1 MKKALFLDRDGTIIK
16 EMMSTA
22 PAGDKSKYVT
32 GVDHVELIDGAD
44 KAIASAKE
52 AGFKVIVI
60 TNQAA
65 IARGWITEETLN
77 LVNQKMYDLLTQHH
91 PDAIIDDL
99 YYSPYHIDGI
109 IEKFKIDSPMRKPG
123 IGMVLE
129 AQKKHN
135 IDFSE
140 SYFVGDTYEDMQT
153 ADKAG
158 IKKILVMTRFGEIAY
173 RKCLDEKL
181 KINFIAKNLLEA
193 VNFII
198 ATDSQIRKI

>member
-52 AGFKVIVI
+52 AGFQVIVI

-135 IDFSE
+135 IDLSE

-153 ADKAG
+153 AHKAG
-158 IKKILVMTRFGEIAY
+158 IKKILVMTGFGEIAY

-181 KINFIAKNLLEA
+181 KINFIAKDLLEA
-193 VNFII
+193 VNFIL
-198 ATDSQIRKI
+198 SK

>member
-181 KINFIAKNLLEA
+181 KINFIAKDLLEA
-193 VNFII
+193 VNFIL
-198 ATDSQIRKI
+198 SK